1 MKKTIATLLALISLS
16 AWADGQW
23 NAGYMQGTSTYT
35 TSVGKGYFSIECSDD
50 ERWAGPGVFF
60 SPDGVNSMNNFE
72 VVLDGTSFEVGFNKF
87 QTQAAFNDFYDA
99 LLSAKQAQIVSKGKT
114 FPLALGNVQE
124 VVPPTDSP
132 EYACSLPT
140 QQVQQLEQ
148 TQKAQLTVNDFE
160 VEFLDYRSNRGLQE
174 LPRNQLSITAK
185 TDNVTIVGLLVN
197 RGKCAINPGIWKR
210 NDRFPT
216 KLGFGDKA
224 VYELAPTEN
233 CANVIEFAVI
243 TDQGTVGFAKQ

>member
-23 NAGYMQGTSTYT
+23 NAGYLQGTSTYT
-35 TSVGKGYFSIECSDD
+35 TSVGQGYFSIECSDD
-50 ERWAGPGVFF
+50 ERWAGPAVFF
-60 SPDGVNSMNNFE
+60 SPDGVNIMNNFE
-72 VVLDGTSFEVGFNKF
+72 VVLDGAKFEVGFNKF
-87 QTQAAFNDFYDA
+87 QTQAQFNGFYDA
-99 LLSAKQAQIVSKGKT
+99 LLNAKQAQVVSRGKT

-132 EYACSLPT
+132 EYSCGAPAQ
-140 QQVQQLEQ
+140 QQVVNQ
-148 TQKAQLTVNDFE
+148 APGHQLTVDDFE

-243 TDQGTVGFAKQ
+243 TDQGIVGFAKL

>member
-23 NAGYMQGTSTYT
+23 NAGYLQGTSTYT
-35 TSVGKGYFSIECSDD
+35 TSVGKGYFSLECSDD
-50 ERWAGPGVFF
+50 ERWAGPAVFF
-60 SPDGVNSMNNFE
+60 SVDGETTLNNFE
-72 VVLDGTSFEVGFNKF
+72 VVLDGKPFEVGFNKF
-87 QTQAAFNDFYDA
+87 ETQPQFAAFYAA
-99 LLSAKQAQIVSKGKT
+99 LLSAKTAAIVAQGKT
-114 FPLALGNVQE
+114 YPLALGNVQE

-132 EYACSLPT
+132 EYSCGQLQQPAT
-140 QQVQQLEQ
+140 QAAPAAE
-148 TQKAQLTVNDFE
+148 LTVADFE
-160 VEFLDYRSNRGLQE
+160 VEFLDWRSNRGLQE

-185 TDNVTIVGLLVN
+185 TDNVTIMGLLVN
-197 RGKCAINPGIWKR
+197 RGKCAINNGIWKR

-233 CANVIEFAVI
+233 CENVIEFAVI
-243 TDQGTVGFAKQ
+243 TDRGTVGFAKQ

>member
-35 TSVGKGYFSIECSDD
+35 TNVGQGYFSIECSDD
-50 ERWAGPGVFF
+50 ERWAGPAVFF
-60 SPDGVNSMNNFE
+60 SSDGVNVMNNFE
-72 VVLDGTSFEVGFNKF
+72 VVLDGEHFEVAFNKF
-87 QTQAAFNDFYDA
+87 QTQAAFNGFYDA
-99 LLSAKQAQIVSKGKT
+99 LLNAKQAQVVSRGKT
-114 FPLALGNVQE
+114 FPMVLGNVQE

-132 EYACSLPT
+132 EYSCGGPLPQPAVNQEPAT
-140 QQVQQLEQ
+140 
-148 TQKAQLTVNDFE
+148 QLTVNDFA

-174 LPRNQLSITAK
+174 LPRNQISIVAK

-224 VYELAPTEN
+224 VFELAPTEN
-233 CANVIEFAVI
+233 CSDVLEFAVI
-243 TDQGTVGFAKQ
+243 TDQGTVGFAKL

>member
-23 NAGYMQGTSTYT
+23 NAGYLQGTSTYT
-35 TSVGKGYFSIECSDD
+35 TSVGKGYFSLECSDD
-50 ERWAGPGVFF
+50 ERWAGPAVFF
-60 SPDGVNSMNNFE
+60 SVDGETTLNNFE
-72 VVLDGTSFEVGFNKF
+72 VVLDDKSFEVGFNKF
-87 QTQAAFNDFYDA
+87 ETQPQFAAFYAA
-99 LLSAKQAQIVSKGKT
+99 LLSAKTAAIVAQGKT
-114 FPLALGNVQE
+114 FPMALGNVQE

-132 EYACSLPT
+132 EYSCGGPLPQPAVNQEPAT
-140 QQVQQLEQ
+140 
-148 TQKAQLTVNDFE
+148 QLTVNDFA

-174 LPRNQLSITAK
+174 LPRNQISIVAK

-224 VYELAPTEN
+224 VFELAPTEN
-233 CANVIEFAVI
+233 CSDVLEFAVI
-243 TDQGTVGFAKQ
+243 TDQGTVGFAKL